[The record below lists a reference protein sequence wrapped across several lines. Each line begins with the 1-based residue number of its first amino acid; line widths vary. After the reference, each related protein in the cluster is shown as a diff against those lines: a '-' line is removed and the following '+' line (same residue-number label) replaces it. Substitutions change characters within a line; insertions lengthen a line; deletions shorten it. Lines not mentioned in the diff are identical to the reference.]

1 MNSLE
6 LRIPPVAVVA
16 IFAAL
21 MASVAV
27 IVPATL
33 VIPARLPLA
42 VALVVAGALVAL
54 AGVAAFRRHQT
65 TVNPLAP
72 QQASSLV
79 ASGIYRVSR
88 NPMYLGFLLA
98 LAGWGVFLANWAAAL
113 LLPMFVVYMNRF
125 QIAPEER
132 ALQEKFGATFTA
144 YARSV
149 RRWL

>member
-27 IVPATL
+27 MVPAAL

-42 VALVVAGALVAL
+42 AALVVAGALVAL

-79 ASGIYRVSR
+79 SSGIYRVSR
-88 NPMYLGFLLA
+88 NPMYVGFLLA
-98 LAGWGVFLANWAAAL
+98 LAGWGVFLSNWAAAL

-132 ALQEKFGATFTA
+132 ALREKFGPAFSA
-144 YARSV
+144 YASTV